1 MRFAIAPILEGR
13 PLLLI
18 PPHVLVLTTNIPLYL
33 ARPFCVTAI
42 LYNINIK
49 KSIKSE
55 LNTTVDKY

>member
-18 PPHVLVLTTNIPLYL
+18 PPHVLVLTVNFPLFF
-33 ARPFCVTAI
+33 ARPFCVAI